1 MQTGLDVGIDVA
13 SKAVVVACAAGSFA
27 PCTVRNERGAL
38 RKWLGGLPSG
48 SRVGM
53 EATGSYHQLVA
64 DLAHAA
70 GHGVYVLNARDVKK
84 YAEGVG
90 RRGKTDRVDAEIIA
104 RFIAR
109 EHDRLHVYA
118 PLGTAQRHLEQL
130 LKRRG
135 KLVAARVALEVG
147 WSGVA
152 GIKAELTVLLK
163 AHARLLRQVDTLIAQ
178 AVAAVPEVK
187 ARAERVRTIAGFGE
201 VGSVTLAQALSHL
214 PFTSADAFIAHTGLD
229 PRPQDSGSHRG
240 RRRLSKRGPAEL
252 RRVLHICAMS
262 AASTKVWRPYYLA
275 QRAKGLSGTAAL
287 VVLSRKMARTAYGIC
302 KRQVD
307 FDPARLSTA

>member
-104 RFIAR
+104 R
-109 EHDRLHVYA
+109 
-118 PLGTAQRHLEQL
+118 
-130 LKRRG
+130 
-135 KLVAARVALEVG
+135 
-147 WSGVA
+147 
-152 GIKAELTVLLK
+152 
-163 AHARLLRQVDTLIAQ
+163 
-178 AVAAVPEVK
+178 
-187 ARAERVRTIAGFGE
+187 
-201 VGSVTLAQALSHL
+201 
-214 PFTSADAFIAHTGLD
+214 SA
-229 PRPQDSGSHRG
+229 
-240 RRRLSKRGPAEL
+240 
-252 RRVLHICAMS
+252 
-262 AASTKVWRPYYLA
+262 
-275 QRAKGLSGTAAL
+275 
-287 VVLSRKMARTAYGIC
+287 
-302 KRQVD
+302 
-307 FDPARLSTA
+307 